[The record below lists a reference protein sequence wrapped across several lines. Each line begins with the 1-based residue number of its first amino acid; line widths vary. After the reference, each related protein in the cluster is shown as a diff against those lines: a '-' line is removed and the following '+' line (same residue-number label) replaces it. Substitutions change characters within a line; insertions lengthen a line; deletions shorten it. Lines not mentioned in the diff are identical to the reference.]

1 MSFELTDHPTF
12 KQPTIAE
19 VVCEVHFTV
28 APDAGW
34 SPTNPGNFW
43 KEVAADY
50 PDIEPI
56 VETGIGF
63 RLNPNSGIEQ
73 VLTEKKRYRFTN
85 TSKSNM
91 LHVAENLF
99 TINMLPPYPGFPAL
113 RRELENRWE
122 SARKIFK
129 PQQVA
134 RIGLRY
140 INKIARR
147 SADELASYWI
157 KETDF
162 IAKAALNSPPP
173 FLSRVE
179 ARFNET
185 DRAVVNIG
193 HLKNDAPDGYLIF
206 DIDCIRQSSISS
218 ESAAV
223 SQSAREL
230 NEAAWLIFSSAHRGT
245 LTAYLEGR

>member
-1 MSFELTDHPTF
+1 MSFEPTDHPTF
-12 KQPTIAE
+12 KRPTIAE

-34 SPTNPGNFW
+34 SPTYPGNFW
-43 KEVAADY
+43 KEVASDY

-63 RLNPNSGIEQ
+63 RLNRNSGIEQ
-73 VLTEKKRYRFTN
+73 VLTEKRRYRFTN
-85 TSKSNM
+85 ASKSSM

-99 TINMLPPYPGFPAL
+99 TVNMLPPYPGFPAL
-113 RRELENRWE
+113 RQELANRWE
-122 SARKIFK
+122 IARDLFK
-129 PQQVA
+129 AQQVT

-147 SADELASYWI
+147 SADETASYWI

-179 ARFNET
+179 TRFNET

-206 DIDCIRQSSISS
+206 DIDCIRQSSISI
-218 ESAAV
+218 ESNVVA
-223 SQSAREL
+223 QCAREL
-230 NEAAWLIFSSAHRGT
+230 NEIAWRIFRDAHNDT